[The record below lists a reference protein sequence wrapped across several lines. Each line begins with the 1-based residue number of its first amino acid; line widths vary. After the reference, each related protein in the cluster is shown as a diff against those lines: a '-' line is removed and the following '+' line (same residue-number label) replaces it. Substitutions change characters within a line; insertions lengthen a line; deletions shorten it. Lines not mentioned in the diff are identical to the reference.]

1 MSKKVLIFGSSGW
14 LGRITLN
21 YFKKY
26 DLEFEATLVSSKRK
40 IIRSEKSIFTFIS
53 PDDFKC
59 IKNQSF
65 DYYLNFAF
73 LTQDKLKRINE
84 IEYSNKIDEI
94 IKTNEKFI
102 DKNNVKSSMLI
113 SSGAV
118 YWKNTPK
125 ENLYTLKKLEQE
137 KSFIKNNENYIIG
150 RLFGVLGSQYDLN
163 SPYAFTSFIK
173 SAKDK
178 KQIKIESKIKVL
190 RSYLYFENFLDLFF
204 RDSFYN
210 QTLDIWDKVFDIY
223 EIAKIISEIYD
234 AELIVDSEYF
244 NSEQVDEYTSSNYE
258 YQKKYGKNISYEE
271 IKQSICEKNI
281 FY

>member
-1 MSKKVLIFGSSGW
+1 MTKKVLIFGASGW

-21 YFKKY
+21 FIKKNG
-26 DLEFEATLVSSKRK
+26 LEFDTTLVASTRK
-40 IIRSEKSIFTFIS
+40 TINNDNYNFTFIS
-53 PDDFKC
+53 TDDFRN

-73 LTQDKLKRINE
+73 LTQDKLKVINE
-84 IEYSNKIDEI
+84 LEYSEKIDEI
-94 IKTNEKFI
+94 IKINSDFFK
-102 DKNNVKSSMLI
+102 KNKIQNSLLI

-137 KSFIKNNENYIIG
+137 DSFIQNNKNYIIG
-150 RLFGVLGSQYDLN
+150 RLFGVLGSQYDLI

-173 SAKDK
+173 SAKKEK
-178 KQIKIESKIKVL
+178 KIKIDSKIKVL

-204 RDSFYN
+204 KDIFYN
-210 QTLDIWDKVFDIY
+210 QILDIWDKVFDIY
-223 EIAKIISEIYD
+223 ELAKIISEIFD
-234 AELIVDSEYF
+234 AELVVDSNYF
-244 NSEQVDEYTSSNYE
+244 NSEKVDIYLSSNYN
-258 YQKKYGKNISYEE
+258 YQTKYGKNISYDE
-271 IKQSICEKNI
+271 IRKSIFEKNI

>member
-1 MSKKVLIFGSSGW
+1 MTKKVLIFGASGW

-21 YFKKY
+21 FIKKNG
-26 DLEFEATLVSSKRK
+26 LEFDTTLVASTRK
-40 IIRSEKSIFTFIS
+40 TINNDNYNFTFIS
-53 PDDFKC
+53 TDDFRN

-73 LTQDKLKRINE
+73 LTQDKLKVINE
-84 IEYSNKIDEI
+84 LEYSEKIDEI
-94 IKTNEKFI
+94 IKINSDFFK
-102 DKNNVKSSMLI
+102 KNKIQNSLLI

-137 KSFIKNNENYIIG
+137 DSFIQNNKNYIIG
-150 RLFGVLGSQYDLN
+150 RLFGVLGSQYDLI

-173 SAKDK
+173 SAKKEK
-178 KQIKIESKIKVL
+178 KIKIDSKIKVL

-204 RDSFYN
+204 KDIFYN
-210 QTLDIWDKVFDIY
+210 QILDIWDKVFDIY
-223 EIAKIISEIYD
+223 ELAKIISEIFD
-234 AELIVDSEYF
+234 AELVVDSNYF
-244 NSEQVDEYTSSNYE
+244 NSEKVDIYLSSNYN
-258 YQKKYGKNISYEE
+258 YQTKYGKDISYDE
-271 IKQSICEKNI
+271 IRKSIFEKNI